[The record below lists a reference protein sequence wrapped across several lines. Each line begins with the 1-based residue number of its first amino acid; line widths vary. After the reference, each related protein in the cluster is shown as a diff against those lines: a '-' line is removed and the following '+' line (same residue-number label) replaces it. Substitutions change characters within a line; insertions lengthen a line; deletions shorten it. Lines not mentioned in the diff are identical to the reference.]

1 MTASRGWRQG
11 IGAVAACAAAGL
23 TVWLLLPSG
32 PITEMAAANSVRVRS
47 PAIKA
52 YEDRWWASAMEQLGR
67 LCGTL
72 TSTAQAR
79 YGFAVFVDT
88 QGRIVRV
95 EVQGDSFDAT
105 LAPRIDQLLRT
116 TAMPAF
122 TAQQATEKTT
132 LVLRGKLFVDEGR
145 CRLQRT

>member
-1 MTASRGWRQG
+1 MTASRAWRQG

-32 PITEMAAANSVRVRS
+32 RITEIDAASSVRVRS

-52 YEDRWWASAMEQLGR
+52 YEDRWWTSALERLGG
-67 LCGTL
+67 LCSAL
-72 TSTAQAR
+72 KPTAQAR
-79 YGFAVFVDT
+79 YGFAVLVDM

-105 LAPRIDQLLRT
+105 LATRIDRVLRT
-116 TAMPAF
+116 TTLPAF
-122 TAQQATEKTT
+122 TAQQATEKQT
-132 LVLRGKLFVDEGR
+132 LVLRGKLFVDDGR
-145 CRLQRT
+145 CKLQRT